1 MIDVA
6 FVFFCFVFYLWNKC
20 ISSRLR
26 VYGKC
31 LDPETCSA
39 QFYKMAKVIKN

>member
-1 MIDVA
+1 MLLSP
-6 FVFFCFVFYLWNKC
+6 FFRSNLWNKC

-31 LDPETCSA
+31 LDPETCGA
-39 QFYKMAKVIKN
+39 QIYKVAKVIKKLK